1 MRGYKKTLVA
11 VIVLCFLAVG
21 MIPLLSDTARCE
33 VRMVKGQTIYVPA
46 YSHIYHGDKERPFD
60 LAVTLSIRNTDPV
73 HAIDL
78 VTVDYFDTEGKKVRS
93 YLESELKLGP
103 MVSTRYVVPESD
115 SSGGSGANFIVRWKS
130 SEKVSE
136 PIAETVMIST
146 RTQQGISFTSR
157 GQVVREDSP

>member
-1 MRGYKKTLVA
+1 
-11 VIVLCFLAVG
+11 
-21 MIPLLSDTARCE
+21 
-33 VRMVKGQTIYVPA
+33 MVKGQTIYVPA

-78 VTVDYFDTEGKKVRS
+78 ITVDYFDTEGKKVRS
-93 YLESELKLGP
+93 YLGSELKLGP

-115 SSGGSGANFIVRWKS
+115 SIGGSGANFIVRWKS

>member
-1 MRGYKKTLVA
+1 MNRYRKTFIA
-11 VIVLCFLAVG
+11 VIVLNFLGVG
-21 MIPLLSDTARCE
+21 MTPLLSDTARCE
-33 VRMVKGQTIYVPA
+33 VRMVKGQTIYAPA
-46 YSHIYHGDKERPFD
+46 YSHIYHGDKERPLD

-78 VTVDYFDTEGKKVRS
+78 VTVDYFDTDGKKVRS
-93 YLESELKLGP
+93 YLGSEMKLGP
-103 MVSTRYVVPESD
+103 MSSTRYVIPESD

-136 PIAETVMIST
+136 PIVETIMIST

-157 GQVVREDSP
+157 GQVIREDSP